1 VTQERAE
8 ATRAK
13 LIDTATDM
21 IRRRGYNATAVDDI
35 CKSAGITKG
44 AFFHH
49 FRTKEALVEACLME
63 WDRRLAAMEEGA
75 AFQKLR
81 NPRKRAAGFMEFFA
95 GIFRDPKILK
105 SCPIGT
111 TVQEAAETNPAL
123 RHAAKTCFANAGA
136 RFQALLDEAA
146 ISAPGRA
153 SRKKIDT
160 ASLASLWMATLQ
172 GSLLLYKATGD
183 DRAFHKNLEHAH
195 DYILSQLP

>member
-1 VTQERAE
+1 VAQERAE

-13 LIDTATDM
+13 LIETTTDL

-49 FRTKEALVEACLME
+49 FKTKEALVEACLME
-63 WDRRLAAMEEGA
+63 WDRRLAAMEVGA
-75 AFQKLR
+75 GFQKLGS
-81 NPRKRAAGFMEFFA
+81 PRKRVEGFMAFFEE
-95 GIFRDPKILK
+95 IFRNPQIVK

-111 TVQEAAETNPAL
+111 TVQEASETSPTL
-123 RHAAKTCFANAGA
+123 RNAAKVCFTNAGA
-136 RFQALLDEAA
+136 RFQALLDEATA
-146 ISAPGRA
+146 G

-160 ASLASLWMATLQ
+160 ASLAALWMATLQ

-183 DRAFHKNLEHAH
+183 DRAFLKNLEHAQT
-195 DYILSQLP
+195 YILSQLP

>member
-1 VTQERAE
+1 VAQERAK

-21 IRRRGYNATAVDDI
+21 VRRRGYNATAVDDI

-49 FRTKEALVEACLME
+49 FPTKEALVEACLGE
-63 WDRRLAAMEEGA
+63 WDRRLAEMEAGA
-75 AFQKLR
+75 GFQKLR
-81 NPRKRAAGFMEFFA
+81 SPRKRAAGFMEFVSK
-95 GIFRDPKILK
+95 IFRDPKILK
-105 SCPIGT
+105 SCPVGT
-111 TVQEAAETNPAL
+111 TVQEAAESHPNL
-123 RHAAKTCFANAGA
+123 RSAAHTCFTNAGA
-136 RFQALLDEAA
+136 RFQALLDDAA
-146 ISAPGRA
+146 TG

-160 ASLASLWMATLQ
+160 ASLAALWMATLQ

-183 DRAFHKNLEHAH
+183 EHMFHKNLGHAH